1 MKQIEISINNAE
13 LIKAA
18 AQQQQMP
25 DRTDPHLKVDHF

>member
-13 LIKAA
+13 LIKKAA

-25 DRTDPHLKVDHF
+25 D